1 LNEKDFDS
9 LGLAIGD
16 RRALQALFNNPDTK
30 SSAVER
36 LKDFLK
42 AKNQKRIEKKSTKKN
57 TLKLEIGW
65 RHGRN
70 KDYLRKEVEQ
80 G

>member
-1 LNEKDFDS
+1 MNEKDFDS

-30 SSAVER
+30 SSAVEK

-42 AKNQKRIEKKSTKKN
+42 AKNQKRIEKKSTKNKE
-57 TLKLEIGW
+57 EIKITSARRW
-65 RHGRN
+65 N
-70 KDYLRKEVEQ
+70 KDERL
-80 G
+80 